1 LSPATPTLETAREA
15 FPVTREC
22 IYLNTGTYGPMP
34 EPALQEL
41 LEATAAAE
49 RQGIACTRDIMQD
62 VNRARQ
68 GLAAMVGVE
77 PGQIAMSRNSTD
89 GINLVLAGLDWRPG
103 DEVITTD
110 EEHEAMWHP
119 LLYLRATRG
128 IVVHRISVSPDA
140 ETMVERLRQVA
151 SQRTKLLTFSHVP
164 CETGTRLPAAAMC
177 RWAREHGIATMV
189 DGAQSVGAVP
199 VTLPELGCD
208 WLAGNGHKWLHG
220 PKGTGFLAATP
231 EAMLA
236 LRPAHVGA
244 GSLAEADWQAGRAV
258 PHATGERFE
267 YGSRDLA
274 RWAGMH
280 ASLDWMGVV
289 GWPAIHAH
297 IARHAS
303 ALKEGLLSLPGVRL
317 LTPVAAEASA
327 GLVSFVIQGHS
338 FQAVMDH
345 ARSRR
350 SIHLRPVP
358 HYNATRAATSVL
370 TNSGDVE
377 ALLEVLRELPA

>member
-1 LSPATPTLETAREA
+1 MSPANPTIETAREA

-49 RQGIACTRDIMQD
+49 RQGIACTRDLGQD
-62 VNRARQ
+62 VGRARQ
-68 GLAAMVGVE
+68 GLAAMVGVD

-89 GINLVLAGLDWRPG
+89 GINLVLAGIDWRPG

-128 IVVHRISVSPDA
+128 IVVHRVPVSPDA
-140 ETMVERLRQVA
+140 DTMVERLRQVA
-151 SQRTKLLTFSHVP
+151 CQRTRLLTFSHVP

-177 RWAREHGIATMV
+177 RFAREHGIASLV
-189 DGAQSVGAVP
+189 DGAQSVGAIP
-199 VTLPELGCD
+199 VSLPELGCD

-220 PKGTGFLAATP
+220 PMGTGFLAATP
-231 EAMLA
+231 EAMTA
-236 LRPAHVGA
+236 LRPAHIGA
-244 GSLAEADWQAGRAV
+244 GSLAEAEWQAGRAV

-280 ASLDWMGVV
+280 ASLDWMGAV
-289 GWPAIHAH
+289 GWPAIQAH

-303 ALKEGLLSLPGVRL
+303 ALKEGLTALPGVRL
-317 LTPVAAEASA
+317 LMPVAAEASA
-327 GLVSFVIQGHS
+327 GLVTFVVDGHS

-345 ARSRR
+345 ARTSRN
-350 SIHLRPVP
+350 IHLRPVP
-358 HYNATRAATSVL
+358 HYDATRAAASVL
-370 TNSGDVE
+370 TNGDDVV
-377 ALLEVLRELPA
+377 ALLEALGEMTA